1 MPPRG
6 MRTARLGLVARSV
19 VIGAGDG
26 MMATPITASKKQM
39 QLIRLFLVETLY

>member
-1 MPPRG
+1 